1 MISYI
6 EKMGGIPSK
15 TLNQNTDYLIVG
27 EDPGGKLTIAKQLDV
42 KILTEKEF
50 LTLISRKTI
59 IQT

>member
-50 LTLISRKTI
+50 LTLISSKTI